1 MISPLLLVTALHC
14 FPDPACSTHRLS
26 KTVSHP
32 HNNAGFA
39 SERSPLTMYISTD
52 PVILVWRVRMH
63 VLIYIYND
71 TFLDMEPNCLFEIEK
86 SSLRSLIPIQFL
98 NGLERAFR

>member
-1 MISPLLLVTALHC
+1 
-14 FPDPACSTHRLS
+14 
-26 KTVSHP
+26 
-32 HNNAGFA
+32 
-39 SERSPLTMYISTD
+39 
-52 PVILVWRVRMH
+52 MH